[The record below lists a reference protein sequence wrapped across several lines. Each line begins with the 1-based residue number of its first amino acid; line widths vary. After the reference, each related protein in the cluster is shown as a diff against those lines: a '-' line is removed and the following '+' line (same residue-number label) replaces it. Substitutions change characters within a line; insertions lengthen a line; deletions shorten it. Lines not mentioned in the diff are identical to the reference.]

1 MRYIKDEYISVFR
14 DCLIETSR
22 QEGYVLP
29 EDIEAYVAILL
40 GSFVDEPDFL
50 PSPTFTDA
58 YINRTMPSKDL
69 ADVCL
74 FTRGIFPKYGDKN
87 HITTIGKSSYGNAS
101 KQFKMTIF
109 DTISKNFDMVV
120 KVIRISTRPAKSHFK
135 DVTWL
140 NH

>member
-50 PSPTFTDA
+50 PTFTDA

-74 FTRGIFPKYGDKN
+74 FTRGIFPKYGDKT
-87 HITTIGKSSYGNAS
+87 HITTIGKSSYEDAS
-101 KQFKMTIF
+101 RLLRMRMFK
-109 DTISKNFDMVV
+109 DISRNFEIVV
-120 KVIRISTRPAKSHFK
+120 KIIRISTRPAKTYFK